1 MRFAK
6 QVRKA
11 EMTTPKYKIT
21 EAHLTT
27 PGGVA
32 KLERDGH
39 NRHTIHDA
47 MFKIM
52 DKASHQEQTKVMSK
66 LFDREKPC

>member
-1 MRFAK
+1 
-6 QVRKA
+6 
-11 EMTTPKYKIT
+11 MTTPKYKIT
-21 EAHLTT
+21 EAMLDTR
-27 PGGVA
+27 GGAA

-47 MFKIM
+47 MYKLM
-52 DKASHQEQTKVMSK
+52 DTAPHREREQIISK